1 MEVVNM
7 SNGLSKW
14 DNFKID
20 IDFMFPIR
28 QIFELKAYL
37 KNILFRR
44 HHIIRTRLP
53 KGQWYDTDTR
63 MLYGMMNLLMEFL
76 EKEKPFET
84 TDFDSSP
91 TWKSIKK
98 EIITIKDWWLNYE
111 TRKVEFT
118 ITLNKWQVSKFGNCK
133 GEECLHRINEPDTKE
148 SKELFDKLAILETKL
163 EREEAQ
169 MLMRLVKIRKYLWT

>member
-1 MEVVNM
+1 MAVISM
-7 SNGLSKW
+7 SSKLSKW

-20 IDFMFPIR
+20 VSFMFPIK
-28 QIFELKAYL
+28 QVFELKAYL

-63 MLYGMMNLLMEFL
+63 MLYGMMNLLIEFL
-76 EKEKPFET
+76 EKENPFET

-91 TWKSIKK
+91 TWKSVKK
-98 EIITIKDWWLNYE
+98 EIITIRDWWLNYE

-118 ITLNKWQVSKFGNCK
+118 ITLNKWQVSKFGNCTN
-133 GEECLHRINEPDTKE
+133 EECLQGINEPDTKE
-148 SKELFDKLAILETKL
+148 SKELFDRLAIMETKL